1 MKKCIVNDGKDA
13 ITLNNIDRYCYDH
26 YQIFD
31 SLMKLYIEVYTSNAS
46 LSLRD
51 YLMKVLDANYK
62 ESWKTQ
68 LVKSNNDGRTLDIIS
83 DVARAELAQ
92 Q

>member
-31 SLMKLYIEVYTSNAS
+31 SLMKLHVEVYTSNAS

>member
-31 SLMKLYIEVYTSNAS
+31 SLMKLYVEVYTSGAS

-51 YLMKVLDANYK
+51 YLMKVLDSNYK

-68 LVKSNNDGRTLDIIS
+68 LVKSNNDGRPLDIIA